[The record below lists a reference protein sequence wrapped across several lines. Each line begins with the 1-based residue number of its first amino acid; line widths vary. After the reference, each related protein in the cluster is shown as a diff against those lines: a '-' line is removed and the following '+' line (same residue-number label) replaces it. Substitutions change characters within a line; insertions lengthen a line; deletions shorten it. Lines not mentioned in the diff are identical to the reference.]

1 VFAKALELQGGMARI
16 PLEKL
21 EVLAREL
28 LNFFR
33 ERIESLPELRRRPMH
48 LKLSQLALLLRCFNF
63 LPQEVEPARGGVPLD
78 LSIPILPISFDDP
91 IPQPNEVVAR

>member
-21 EVLAREL
+21 EILAGQL

-33 ERIESLPELRRRPMH
+33 ERIESLLELRCRPMH
-48 LKLSQLALLLRCFNF
+48 LEFSQPALLLRCFNF

-78 LSIPILPISFDDP
+78 LSIPNLPISFDDP